1 MYYTKLSF
9 LLLILLLGGC
19 ISVPPRESSP
29 PTIEEENKSNQQPLV
44 ERFLTRYQIAITELN
59 NNNLEEAK
67 KYFLELMETQP
78 EFSGPR
84 ANLALIYIKQR
95 RYDKAEE
102 NIRLALEKN
111 PNMAQALNI
120 AGVIENRKGNINKA
134 KKYYEKAISKKEDY
148 ALAHYNLA
156 LLYDVYLQNI
166 RKAVDHYQRYLLLI
180 DYEDKRTKVWVEEL
194 KRNITSDI

>member
-29 PTIEEENKSNQQPLV
+29 PTIKEENKSNQQPLE

-67 KYFLELMETQP
+67 KYFLELIETQP
-78 EFSGPR
+78 EFAGPR

-120 AGVIENRKGNINKA
+120 AGVIENRKGNITKA